1 MDDIR
6 SMYRTIQVNKDQER
20 RTRSRAGIERKGG
33 VASMTL
39 QEVLFFRV
47 KAEGEW
53 FHELKLQNLQ
63 DGWNASRALETAQAE
78 ARYWSYISAGGG
90 RTGRSVLEVGWTQ
103 ENKRR
108 REPGG
113 SL

>member
-1 MDDIR
+1 MQSI
-6 SMYRTIQVNKDQER
+6 K
-20 RTRSRAGIERKGG
+20 RKG
-33 VASMTL
+33 VAGMTL

-78 ARYWSYISAGGG
+78 ARYWSLYQ
-90 RTGRSVLEVGWTQ
+90 VLEEEELEEAFWQWMNSG
-103 ENKRR
+103 E
-108 REPGG
+108 
-113 SL
+113 